1 MKLKF
6 LSLFLILA
14 LVFVTGCSESDK
26 NADLPSSDTES
37 TEMQSESFPVLFVDK
52 HGVAHVICVF
62 ENGVYHP
69 ISDYQYSGK
78 DWSEYIGKEEQEVT
92 APFIKKGD
100 QFILYDTKNVATE
113 TSCEGIECV
122 GRGIDDFTEVKVK
135 LAENTAKNKLL
146 VGVLADKNSGINN
159 VNIGERQIT
168 ADLDGNLQQDKIEW
182 SFSPSTEDGQ
192 KWTVSPSDDNVEF
205 LEYTLDIDINGEKS
219 TFKNEEYCLNGKD
232 GLKIFVLDINMD
244 ENYEILIY
252 KDAGICS
259 WVDVYSAKGGQLELM
274 FDYVINPG
282 P

>member
-1 MKLKF
+1 MKLNF

-14 LVFVTGCSESDK
+14 LIFVTGCSESDK
-26 NADLPSSDTES
+26 NTDLPSSDTES
-37 TEMQSESFPVLFVDK
+37 TDMQSESFPVLFVDK

-78 DWSEYIGKEEQEVT
+78 DWSEYIGQEEQEVT
-92 APFIKKGD
+92 APFIEKGD
-100 QFILYDTKNVATE
+100 QFILYDTNNGTTD
-113 TSCEGIECV
+113 TSCEGVECV
-122 GRGIDDFTEVKVK
+122 GRGIDDFAEIRAKLSAQPEGKIAVGLTPDVNADIRKV
-135 LAENTAKNKLL
+135 T
-146 VGVLADKNSGINN
+146 
-159 VNIGERQIT
+159 IGEGQIT
-168 ADLDGNLQQDKIEW
+168 ADFDGNSEQDSI
-182 SFSPSTEDGQ
+182 
-192 KWTVSPSDDNVEF
+192 KWTVSPSNDNVEF
-205 LEYTLDIDINGEKS
+205 LDYTLNIELDGKKS
-219 TFKNEEYCLNGKD
+219 TFKNEEYCLAGKD